1 MKTIAIAA
9 VVAASLFSAPALAQ
23 NGHASAPTRIVISPA
38 GLDLATAEGRAAL
51 DLRILHAARTACGTP
66 SSADAQGRSKT
77 EACVAD
83 LRSAAAEQRD
93 IMIASAER
101 RARTSLASR

>member
-1 MKTIAIAA
+1 MKTFALAA
-9 VVAASLFSAPALAQ
+9 VIAASLFSATAMAQ
-23 NGHASAPTRIVISPA
+23 PAPTRIVISPA